1 MHILEKDIIIIT
13 QRKYNNIH
21 MMISFNISR
30 ISLIRITII
39 KYNLVFQ
46 QLNIINQ
53 KLQNYQKII
62 NKFIPKTVLYI

>member
-46 QLNIINQ
+46 
-53 KLQNYQKII
+53 
-62 NKFIPKTVLYI
+62 